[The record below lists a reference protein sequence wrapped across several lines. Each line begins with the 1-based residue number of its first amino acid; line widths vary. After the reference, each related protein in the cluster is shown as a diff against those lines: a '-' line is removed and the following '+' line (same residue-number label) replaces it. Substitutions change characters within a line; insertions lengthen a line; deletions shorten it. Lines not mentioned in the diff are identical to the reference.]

1 MIETSHL
8 MTGSATATG
17 RPGAARF
24 TLAALPFLLCA
35 LLLAL
40 ATAQATEI
48 KEAPPGTVE
57 TGAPSYAMMTSESI
71 GLESAPKDLREMP
84 DGRILLIA
92 GRQIA
97 LGDGV
102 RWQVYEQAGPQITP
116 VSAAGVDRDGTI
128 YAATPEGVARVI
140 FEETGQWRLEPVVS
154 WSVPGRSDK
163 LVLPDAT
170 MHVTAHRWLWHS
182 LTGAIMSWRPD
193 QPMELLGFSNTIET
207 AFEFKGDVYVS
218 ERADGTLA
226 RLHRGRSEIV
236 KAEGSLSAITS
247 VESLGNDR
255 LLVGTYGRGLQVFD
269 GRTVQPFDAD
279 EIFSAGERIND
290 LCRTEQNYLA
300 AAVDGFGV
308 VFFREDGRTVQVLD
322 RLSDSRFGRIRR
334 LIPGHGG
341 VLWALLDAG
350 LLRVQFPARL
360 SNFEAQ
366 FGNGLTTAH
375 PHRFGRTMWMLVD
388 GRLYR
393 GIYDDNG
400 RMVRLELDSPTG
412 IFVNAFSSSIG
423 EAIAGTE
430 QGAFIYEAHDWRP
443 FADLPYL
450 RLVSSRPTNGRW
462 PYTARNEVGW
472 LQRDGDKVVRGWHK
486 SVPDLG
492 ATFNKPV
499 MDAAGRSWVE
509 LGIGR
514 VAYVRP
520 QKNGELEAR
529 IMTVQDGLPPSW
541 PQLFLDDGT
550 LSVNAGE
557 RIWRF
562 DEATQRFV
570 ASDHFLSMLP
580 GVSKVF
586 GRPGVDPQGR
596 LWVVADGELQIR
608 TRRGERWL
616 LKEIIPVGFAP
627 YFLTFENG
635 GVAWLHAQ
643 HRLAR
648 FDPNIAVPV
657 PKHLVARFTEL
668 SVDQGRRHFFDLDKP
683 IGELPFAQNTMVA
696 RFNAIGGTYG
706 VPVNFDVRLEG
717 NGPGEWISVG
727 STGFTVLDRIKQGRY
742 VLHLRARQGA
752 TIGQEDSI
760 SFSIRPPWYHTPF
773 AWFGYI
779 VGGAGIIALIIWL
792 STLLERRENN
802 RLERL
807 VADRTRELQQSN
819 RQLAEQ
825 MDEIRVLTRAIAQ
838 SPVALFI
845 TSPEGTIEYTNPR
858 GCLLTGRSIAQLAG
872 FDLNRLRPDSV
883 TAATRAEIAATLE
896 RGESWSGQL
905 AIEHGEG
912 RCIPVRSTI
921 SRIEGQDGRMHHLVL
936 EEDITE
942 WIDAEERRRR
952 LEAQLAQAQKLESI
966 GTLAG
971 GIAHDFNNILTG
983 ILGYCELARLNNE
996 QKIDNAAELEQIR
1009 AAGRRAKDLVSQ
1021 ILTFS
1026 RRNEIARVTLDLS
1039 RPVEEA
1045 LRLLRPTIPAGI
1057 QLVQRIE
1064 SGVVQADASQIHQI
1078 VLNLCTNA
1086 VHAIG
1091 ERSGTLTVV
1100 LERIDVDEEFAA
1112 EIRELQPGQHMHL
1125 QVADTGQGMDAV
1137 TLERIFDPFF
1147 TTKPRGKG
1155 TGLGL
1160 PIVQGAVISHGG
1172 AMRVRSTPG
1181 AGTTFDL
1188 YFPVVDG
1195 PVELARRSVPARGGG
1210 QEILMVDDEA
1220 FVVDFVQSLLGR
1232 QGYRCTCFTDP
1243 RAALEAFREDGARFS
1258 MVITDLTMPNLTGLE
1273 LIDAIRE
1280 SGRHVPVIILTGY
1293 GNRATRE
1300 RVAELPDCVLLEKP
1314 FNGDVLMQRV
1324 GEMLRPAA
1332 ANPT

>member
-1 MIETSHL
+1 
-8 MTGSATATG
+8 
-17 RPGAARF
+17 
-24 TLAALPFLLCA
+24 
-35 LLLAL
+35 
-40 ATAQATEI
+40 
-48 KEAPPGTVE
+48 
-57 TGAPSYAMMTSESI
+57 
-71 GLESAPKDLREMP
+71 MP

-102 RWQVYEQAGPQITP
+102 RWQVYEQAGAQRTP
-116 VSAAGVDRDGTI
+116 VTSAGVDRDGTI

-140 FEETGQWRLEPVVS
+140 FEQTGRWRLQPVVS
-154 WSVPGRSDK
+154 WSVPGHHDK
-163 LVLPDAT
+163 MVIPDAT
-170 MHVTAHRWLWHS
+170 MHETAHRWLWHS
-182 LTGAIMSWRPD
+182 LTGAVMSWRPG

-207 AFEFKGDVYVS
+207 VFEFNGDVYVS

-226 RLHRGRSEIV
+226 RLRHGNSEIV
-236 KAEGSLSAITS
+236 KAEGSLSALTS
-247 VESLGNDR
+247 VVPLGSDR

-269 GRTVQPFDAD
+269 GRNVQPFQAD

-290 LCRTEQNYLA
+290 LCRTAQGFIA
-300 AAVDGFGV
+300 AAVDGFGI
-308 VFFREDGRTVQVLD
+308 VFFRDDGRTVQVLD

-334 LIPGHGG
+334 LIPGNGG
-341 VLWALLDAG
+341 VVWALLDGG

-375 PHRFGRTMWMLVD
+375 PHRFGRTLWMLVD

-393 GIYDDNG
+393 GVYDQAG

-423 EAIAGTE
+423 VPIAGTE
-430 QGAFIYEAHDWRP
+430 QGAFVYGAHGWQP

-450 RLVSSRPTNGRW
+450 RLVSSQSENGRW

-472 LQRDGDKVVRGWHK
+472 LKRDGDRLVRASHK
-486 SVPDLG
+486 SVPGLG

-499 MDAAGRSWVE
+499 MDAAGRSWLE

-514 VAYVRP
+514 VAYVWPR
-520 QKNGELEAR
+520 KNGELEAR

-562 DEATQRFV
+562 DEISQRFV

-580 GVSKVF
+580 GVRKVF

-596 LWVVADGELQIR
+596 LWVVADGELQMR
-608 TRRGERWL
+608 TRRGERWQ
-616 LKEIIPVGFAP
+616 LKEVIPAGFAP

-648 FDPNIAVPV
+648 FDPDIAVP
-657 PKHLVARFTEL
+657 PPQHLVARFTEL
-668 SVDQGRRHFFDLDKP
+668 SVAKGGRHFFDLDKP
-683 IGELPFAQNTMVA
+683 VGELPFAQNTLVA
-696 RFNAIGGTYG
+696 RFNALGSTYG

-717 NGPGEWISVG
+717 NGPGEWIAVG
-727 STGFTVLDRIKQGRY
+727 STGFTVLDRVKQGHY
-742 VLHLRARQGA
+742 VLHLRPRQGA
-752 TIGQEDSI
+752 TTGEEDSI
-760 SFSIRPPWYHTPF
+760 SFSIRPPWYRTPF

-779 VGGAGIIALIIWL
+779 VGAAGIIALIIWL

-807 VADRTRELQQSN
+807 VAERTRELQQSN

-845 TSPEGTIEYTNPR
+845 TSPAGTIEYTNPR
-858 GCLLTGRSIAQLAG
+858 GCLLAGRSIAQLAG

-883 TAATRAEIAATLE
+883 TESTRAEIAATLE

-905 AIEHGEG
+905 VIEHGDG

-942 WIDAEERRRR
+942 WIEAEERRRR

-996 QKIDNAAELEQIR
+996 QKIDNTAELEQIR

-1026 RRNEIARVTLDLS
+1026 RRNEIARVALDLS

-1045 LRLLRPTIPAGI
+1045 LRLLRPAIPATI
-1057 QLVQRIE
+1057 ELVQRVE
-1064 SGVVQADASQIHQI
+1064 SGTVQADASQIHQI

-1091 ERSGTLTVV
+1091 ERPGTLTVL
-1100 LERIDVDEEFAA
+1100 LERIDVDEDFAA
-1112 EIRELQPGQHMHL
+1112 EIRELQPGSHMHL

-1172 AMRVRSTPG
+1172 AMRVRSAPG
-1181 AGTTFDL
+1181 SGTTFDL

-1195 PVELARRSVPARGGG
+1195 PTVERARRAVLAHGGG
-1210 QEILMVDDEA
+1210 QEILMVDDES
-1220 FVVDFVQSLLGR
+1220 FVVDFVQTLLER

-1243 RAALEAFREDGARFS
+1243 RAALDAFGEGGTRFS

-1273 LIDAIRE
+1273 LIDAIRH
-1280 SGRHVPVIILTGY
+1280 SGRHIPVIILTGY
-1293 GNRATRE
+1293 GNRSTRE
-1300 RVAELPDCVLLEKP
+1300 RVAEMPDCVLLEKP
-1314 FNGDVLMQRV
+1314 FNGDVLLQRV

-1332 ANPT
+1332 SNPTDRV